1 MTLVPHK
8 CIIKVMY
15 SVKVEVENETDR
27 SFKVLVASG
36 SDHGHSYL
44 VHVSS
49 KTMDR
54 FDFDE
59 SDLPDV
65 IENAF
70 YFLLERESPQE
81 ILPSFELMAIAS
93 YFPEFTP
100 GIDT

>member
-1 MTLVPHK
+1 
-8 CIIKVMY
+8 MY
-15 SVKVEVENETDR
+15 TVTVEVANKNDR
-27 SFKVLVASG
+27 TFKVFVSDGSG
-36 SDHGHSYL
+36 HDHMYR

-49 KTMDR
+49 KTIDR
-54 FDFDE
+54 FDFDD

-100 GIDT
+100 GIDM

>member
-1 MTLVPHK
+1 
-8 CIIKVMY
+8 MY
-15 SVKVEVENETDR
+15 SVTVEVENEHDRTFRVVVTDG
-27 SFKVLVASG
+27 SG
-36 SDHGHSYL
+36 QEHTYR

-49 KTMDR
+49 KTIDR
-54 FDFDE
+54 FDFDD

-70 YFLLERESPQE
+70 YFLLERESPRE

-100 GIDT
+100 GIDM